1 MEIIR
6 RIDELIEDRKAKME
20 ALNIEVE
27 KMEKDIPIKKAQLEE
42 MKKEFSKTLT
52 VELSD
57 DIAELEHSINM
68 LERKVETIKANME
81 YTPKI
86 ETTVEEVK
94 QQYAA
99 ELNKLN
105 LQYELNAISVARE
118 NYFYQLNNY
127 KSKLM
132 DALSLR
138 KSIADRSLYIDEE
151 LYHEI
156 IKAMVLEFRALKL
169 KAIKPVS
176 STDKSGYNFSSTESS
191 ILNGISNYINYNQNV

>member
-105 LQYELNAISVARE
+105 LQDELNAISVARE
-118 NYFYQLNNY
+118 NYFNQLNNY

-138 KSIADRSLYIDEE
+138 RKNIHDTNNNAHDINNEIFNILIPPFISFVIYNNCVFIFYYI
-151 LYHEI
+151 I
-156 IKAMVLEFRALKL
+156 FKL
-169 KAIKPVS
+169 WSKENDTYYFI
-176 STDKSGYNFSSTESS
+176 T
-191 ILNGISNYINYNQNV
+191 ISYLSPSDI